1 MRGAAPV
8 PVTISRRGATALPP
22 GRFTKQWYGKRKVAE
37 RYGCSMRTVERWV
50 KLGRFPKPVRMPNGR
65 DYWADET
72 IEEHERSLVT
82 DDA

>member
-1 MRGAAPV
+1 
-8 PVTISRRGATALPP
+8 
-22 GRFTKQWYGKRKVAE
+22 
-37 RYGCSMRTVERWV
+37 
-50 KLGRFPKPVRMPNGR
+50 MPNGR